1 MSSTRVSALDTSQV
15 KNLSVVAIVAV
26 VVVGLLIAW
35 LVSKVVTRVIVL
47 ALTLVLGFAFYNQ
60 RAKVVDE
67 ANKIAKRC
75 DATFFGI
82 HVQPSD
88 PNIKKACELAGKI
101 PKK

>member
-1 MSSTRVSALDTSQV
+1 MTSTRVSALDTSQV
-15 KNLSVVAIVAV
+15 KNVSVVAIVAV
-26 VVVGLLIAW
+26 VVIGLLISW
-35 LVSKVVTRVIVL
+35 LVTKVVARVIVL
-47 ALTLVLGFAFYNQ
+47 LLTLVLGFALYNQ

-88 PNIKKACELAGKI
+88 PNIKKACDLAGKL

>member
-47 ALTLVLGFAFYNQ
+47 ALTVVLGFAFYNQ

-82 HVQPSD
+82 HVQPTD

>member
-1 MSSTRVSALDTSQV
+1 MTSALDTSQV
-15 KNLSVVAIVAV
+15 KNLSLVAIAAV
-26 VVVGLLIAW
+26 LVIGLLIAW
-35 LVSKVVTRVIVL
+35 LVTKVVVRLIVLVLVIVI
-47 ALTLVLGFAFYNQ
+47 GFALFNQ

-88 PNIKKACELAGKI
+88 PNIKKACDAVAAVPHK
-101 PKK
+101 

>member
-67 ANKIAKRC
+67 ANKIAERC